1 MDGVDVWECFGRSL
15 EVWSQQMMNSAGGE
29 EEREGES
36 AERVYS
42 EDRRIWCQIGRRYDE
57 KKNRQKYCLQAWR
70 AGLIAEYLHKD
81 WSSL

>member
-1 MDGVDVWECFGRSL
+1 MWESFGRSL

-57 KKNRQKYCLQAWR
+57 KKNRQKYCKHVCT

-81 WSSL
+81 LSSL

>member
-29 EEREGES
+29 EGREGES

-42 EDRRIWCQIGRRYDE
+42 EDRRIWCQIGSMM
-57 KKNRQKYCLQAWR
+57 KGKTVKNVASMYGRLECRIPSQ
-70 AGLIAEYLHKD
+70 GLVFTVD
-81 WSSL
+81 

>member
-57 KKNRQKYCLQAWR
+57 KKNRQKYCLQACM